1 MLHSLFHCIA
11 REELIK
17 LQRDYRKSEGLR
29 KSITEASQND
39 IRKQKY
45 SSTSVCI
52 FTVINFMICRAMIV
66 MLESENEELRKN
78 LGLASSKQNER
89 RDQMVTKKFEE
100 LLTTQGM
107 LHSSLTYTP
116 RMFVCVAEYERRI
129 KEEEEAVEELDGKV
143 KEMQK
148 LVSKQR
154 KDMGGYVEPIKSCIL
169 GDIKNV
175 SKSLFS
181 YLLCVGVSTTFEI
194 HRHTVNDFHNG
205 FICW

>member
-1 MLHSLFHCIA
+1 MHFLVIFVALHSVCRSEQWGTYSGYICIAIVLYSLFHCIA

-45 SSTSVCI
+45 SSTSMCVFVYTCCDK
-52 FTVINFMICRAMIV
+52 FYRAMIV

-78 LGLASSKQNER
+78 LGLASSRQNER

-107 LHSSLTYTP
+107 LTIHLLILQGFL
-116 RMFVCVAEYERRI
+116 FV
-129 KEEEEAVEELDGKV
+129 
-143 KEMQK
+143 
-148 LVSKQR
+148 
-154 KDMGGYVEPIKSCIL
+154 
-169 GDIKNV
+169 
-175 SKSLFS
+175 
-181 YLLCVGVSTTFEI
+181 
-194 HRHTVNDFHNG
+194 
-205 FICW
+205 